1 MQHAIKRI
9 DTSQKKQDT
18 FSIPKTCLCFFIS
31 LQDTLTRLYKKPAY
45 AGILAARLFKCPTEI
60 NQINQMNRMRF
71 ALFCD
76 RAYSKANVTIVVPI
90 HALETIVEAEVVRA
104 VVVEVV
110 VRSRTPIVAV
120 VTVVVER

>member
-1 MQHAIKRI
+1 MFFYFFAGYI
-9 DTSQKKQDT
+9 DA
-18 FSIPKTCLCFFIS
+18 S
-31 LQDTLTRLYKKPAY
+31 LQKKPAY

-60 NQINQMNRMRF
+60 NQMNRMPF

-76 RAYSKANVTIVVPI
+76 RADRKAIATIAVPI
-90 HALETIVEAEVVRA
+90 HVLVTNVEEEVLR
-104 VVVEVV
+104 VVVVV